1 VPSVVMCCARAAV
14 LGSYLAGVA
23 GVQFFAYVGPGAD
36 GDLLASSSSTQGHEA
51 ASASTYLLQLQLRL
65 RRPLPAAAA
74 ATPRSLIHREY
85 FEYFHSLLIIHTS
98 DYNRC
103 APPRRD

>member
-1 VPSVVMCCARAAV
+1 MCCARAAV

-74 ATPRSLIHREY
+74 AATPHALSSTEY